1 MDIATLK
8 KINDKN
14 LEYAMNNVNSAE
26 NEVKVASSWLL
37 KTFAP
42 QLYEATRI
50 DSQYAR
56 LLHKSYLIEQEAIAL
71 LEKNKNNTEAIT
83 LFNKAADLRLYI
95 SQEKLTASENLPYIS
110 ELQTIVKKLKIR
122 QEGKKSRKNKYK
134 RSNVSRK

>member
-1 MDIATLK
+1 MDIVTLK

-37 KTFAP
+37 KQFAP

-71 LEKNKNNTEAIT
+71 LEKNKNTEAIT

-122 QEGKKSRKNKYK
+122 QEGKKTRKYK
-134 RSNVSRK
+134 KSKASSK